1 MVFLTVLTIIVGWL
15 LGVWLPWQAILGFI
29 LVFVVMAYKGCY
41 DGGLE
46 KLPAVFATIILVWA
60 MVIAGFITSDV
71 TWAMIFGFTK
81 TAFTGG

>member
-1 MVFLTVLTIIVGWL
+1 MVFLVVLTIIVGWL
-15 LGVWLPWQAILGFI
+15 LGVWLPWQAILGVI

-46 KLPAVFATIILVWA
+46 EVWGGATIILVWA

-71 TWAMIFGFTK
+71 TLAQVFGLVK
-81 TAFTGG
+81 IGFTGG